1 MPLIAT
7 QRYADRQT
15 IVPKQCSR
23 QLQSDEN
30 SCAGRG
36 VADHTRASSTWRI
49 RNSTQE
55 LSALVDN
62 PKVDADDVASMVYDG
77 RNGIVG
83 RWA

>member
-7 QRYADRQT
+7 QRHADTQT
-15 IVPKQCSR
+15 IVPS
-23 QLQSDEN
+23 S
-30 SCAGRG
+30 
-36 VADHTRASSTWRI
+36 VADSYRATKIRAQGVEWPVIRGHRDWRI

-62 PKVDADDVASMVYDG
+62 PKGDADDVASMVYDG